1 MVFPFCL
8 LLIANQYNYYLF
20 KCQEMFYPLIF
31 YAVPKFDL
39 SGYAIAGLIGCL
51 QLFER
56 VKVSGCFG
64 LAGYPLSKWPV
75 LHVNGSH

>member
-1 MVFPFCL
+1 
-8 LLIANQYNYYLF
+8 
-20 KCQEMFYPLIF
+20 
-31 YAVPKFDL
+31 L

-64 LAGYPLSKWPV
+64 LAGYPLSKGPV
-75 LHVNGSH
+75 FHVDGSH